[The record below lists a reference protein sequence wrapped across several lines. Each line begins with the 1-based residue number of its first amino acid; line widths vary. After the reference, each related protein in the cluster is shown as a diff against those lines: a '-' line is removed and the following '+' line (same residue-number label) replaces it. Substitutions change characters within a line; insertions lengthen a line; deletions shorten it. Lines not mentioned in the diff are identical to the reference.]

1 MRRFKL
7 TIAYDGSQYYGW
19 QVQKGQV
26 TVQQGV
32 EEAFQKLFPSVK
44 RVHSSSRT
52 DTGVHAL
59 GMVIHVDLPKAECR
73 MDSYKLQMALNAF
86 LPEDIRVVKAVRAKI
101 NFHARFDAKGKQYR
115 YVIWNESAMNPLL
128 LGRAWHVPTPLD
140 MERMKKAAKLFV
152 GKKDF
157 KSFATTREYEMETT
171 VRRVTRCEVRKR
183 GAELIVTI
191 EGEGFL
197 YKMCRGIVGTLAR
210 AGHGKLTQ
218 QDIRSIFNKR
228 DRRVGG
234 MNAPARGLTLV
245 KVKY

>member
-7 TIAYDGSQYYGW
+7 TIAYDGSQYHGW

-26 TVQQGV
+26 TVQQRV

-59 GMVIHVDLPKAECR
+59 GMVIHVDLPETECQ
-73 MDSYKLQMALNAF
+73 MDFYKLQMALNAF
-86 LPEDIRVVKAVRAKI
+86 LPEDIRVVKATRAK
-101 NFHARFDAKGKQYR
+101 NDFHARFDAKGKQYR
-115 YVIWNESAMNPLL
+115 YVIWNAPAMNPLL
-128 LGRAWHVPTPLD
+128 LGRAWHVSSPLD
-140 MERMKKAAKLFV
+140 VERMKKAAKVFV

-183 GAELIVTI
+183 GSEIVVI
-191 EGEGFL
+191 IDGEGFL
-197 YKMCRGIVGTLAR
+197 YKMCRGIVGTLVR
-210 AGHGKLTQ
+210 VGDGKLNQ
-218 QDIRSIFNKR
+218 KNIHSIFRKR

-234 MNAPARGLTLV
+234 MNAPAGGLTLS
-245 KVKY
+245 KVNY

>member
-7 TIAYDGSQYYGW
+7 TIAYDGSQYHGW

-26 TVQQGV
+26 TIQQRV

-115 YVIWNESAMNPLL
+115 YVIWNAPAMNPLL
-128 LGRAWHVPTPLD
+128 LGRAWHVSSSLD
-140 MERMKKAAKLFV
+140 VERMKKAAKLFV

-210 AGHGKLTQ
+210 VGHGKLTQ
-218 QDIRSIFNKR
+218 QDIRSIFSKR

-234 MNAPARGLTLV
+234 MNAPSRGLTLV

>member
-26 TVQQGV
+26 TVQQCV

-44 RVHSSSRT
+44 RIHSSSRT

-59 GMVIHVDLPKAECR
+59 GMVAHVDLPKDECR
-73 MDSYKLQMALNAF
+73 MDGYKLQLAVNAF
-86 LPEDIRVVKAVRAKI
+86 LPADIRVMKAVRARGD
-101 NFHARFDAKGKQYR
+101 FHARFDAKGKQYR
-115 YVIWNESAMNPLL
+115 YLIWNDPVMNPLL
-128 LGRAWHVPTPLD
+128 IGRAWHVPSSLD
-140 MERMKKAAKLFV
+140 VQLMDKAANLFI

-171 VRRVTRCEVRKR
+171 VRRLTRCDVRKR
-183 GAELIVTI
+183 GAKLTVAI

-210 AGHGKLTQ
+210 VGHGKLVQ
-218 QDIRSIFNKR
+218 KDIRTIFQKR

-234 MNAPARGLTLV
+234 MNAPADGLTLM

>member
-26 TVQQGV
+26 TVQQRV
-32 EEAFQKLFPSVK
+32 EEAFCKLFAGVK

-59 GMVIHVDLPKAECR
+59 GMVAHVDLPKDQCQ
-73 MDSYKLQMALNAF
+73 MNPSKLKLAVNAY
-86 LPEDIRVVKAVRAKI
+86 LPADIRVMKVVRVQAG
-101 NFHARFDAKGKQYR
+101 FHARFDAKEKQYR
-115 YVIWNESAMNPLL
+115 YLIWNGRVMNPLL
-128 LGRAWHVPTPLD
+128 LGKAWHVPTPLD
-140 MERMKKAAKLFV
+140 VELMQKAAKLFV

-171 VRRVTRCEVRKR
+171 VRRLTRCDVRKR
-183 GAELIVTI
+183 GSGLKVII

-197 YKMCRGIVGTLAR
+197 YKMCRGIVGTLAHV
-210 AGHGKLTQ
+210 GQGKLTQ
-218 QDIRSIFNKR
+218 KDIRAIFQKC

-234 MNAPARGLTLV
+234 MNAPAGGLTLV